1 MNNIKN
7 AGRTSMQMD
16 SLNRGFLNPEIAS
29 IKQDILFFK
38 NDMLKDI
45 RKLEE
50 KLNLKM
56 TNQNLMS
63 SEQYNAFEKK
73 MDSITTQITEI
84 NSLLVNNTN
93 LTEKVN
99 TLQIFKSRTED
110 SIFRVNAR
118 INTFEKEYR
127 EYIDNVEILI
137 NNNLKY
143 PGIIGKNSRFSNFRH
158 FIDYILKY
166 FNDFN
171 DFKDEIRNFNFNE
184 FKKKIISD
192 LNDFRFAIN
201 ENYSNS
207 ILLIQRNVQDFD
219 KRMDDLIKK
228 NEKFLKANESKF
240 EELENKINNYLSEY
254 QAKFTSLEQNIN
266 EKYDEQL
273 KEVENIKNLKNEF
286 IEEMEKIKTKFE
298 EIKKNEES
306 KDINNENNFLLKII
320 NNNYISESQKG
331 TEENNNI
338 ENDNYKNLQKLLIE
352 QKEESQAVLKSRN
365 FNNQKNEHQ
374 KMNNIIKLLLLNN
387 NNNNNNKINLSI
399 IKNNCNEIMKK
410 IKNIEEKNNI
420 VNNSDD
426 HSKRMNKTLSIEK
439 TDSLEK
445 FTNILKEKNNDII
458 NSNNNFQNI
467 ENHLI
472 LSNEEILNK
481 KKQSENNEDSNRYLN
496 LAKKEVSKNNYSIS
510 NIANTKITKVLL
522 PESLNKKNKNRNPK
536 IHISNSSVSENKKIK
551 LISNDLSCS
560 NTKKYSIQD
569 SNNIKK
575 SIIDF
580 TKINKQKN
588 EKIKSID
595 SERLNRRINES
606 KMHSNLKSLMVIKIK
621 SKDKILNDLSKK
633 KKRSSSFENEKDE
646 NVQIEFRKTFHL
658 NNKVKELIL
667 VNSKNLKKN
676 RKIQI

>member
-166 FNDFN
+166 FKDFN

-374 KMNNIIKLLLLNN
+374 KINNIIKLLLLN

-560 NTKKYSIQD
+560 NAKKYSIQD

-588 EKIKSID
+588 EKIKSMD

>member
-1 MNNIKN
+1 
-7 AGRTSMQMD
+7 MQMD

-50 KLNLKM
+50 KLNLKI

-338 ENDNYKNLQKLLIE
+338 ENDNCKNLQKLLIE

-374 KMNNIIKLLLLNN
+374 KINNIIKLLLLN

-560 NTKKYSIQD
+560 NAKKYSIQD

-588 EKIKSID
+588 EKIKSMD

>member
-7 AGRTSMQMD
+7 AGRTSIQMD

-374 KMNNIIKLLLLNN
+374 KINNIIKLLLLN

-560 NTKKYSIQD
+560 NAKKYSIQD

-588 EKIKSID
+588 EKIKSMD

>member
-7 AGRTSMQMD
+7 TGRTSMQMD

-118 INTFEKEYR
+118 INTFQKEYR

-143 PGIIGKNSRFSNFRH
+143 PGIIGKNSRFSNFRN

-166 FNDFN
+166 FKDFN

-352 QKEESQAVLKSRN
+352 QKEESPAVLKSRN

-374 KMNNIIKLLLLNN
+374 KINNIIKLLLLN

-560 NTKKYSIQD
+560 NAKKYSIQD

-588 EKIKSID
+588 EKIKSMD

>member
-7 AGRTSMQMD
+7 AGRTSIQMD

-306 KDINNENNFLLKII
+306 KDISNENNFLLKII

-352 QKEESQAVLKSRN
+352 QKEESPAVLKSRN

-374 KMNNIIKLLLLNN
+374 KINNIIKLLLLN

-445 FTNILKEKNNDII
+445 FENILKEKNNDII

-560 NTKKYSIQD
+560 NAKKYSIQD

-588 EKIKSID
+588 EKIKSMD

>member
-118 INTFEKEYR
+118 INTFQKEYR

-143 PGIIGKNSRFSNFRH
+143 PGIIGKNSRFSNFRN

-166 FNDFN
+166 FKDFN

-374 KMNNIIKLLLLNN
+374 KINNIIKLLLLN

-560 NTKKYSIQD
+560 NAKKYSIQD

-575 SIIDF
+575 SIINF

-621 SKDKILNDLSKK
+621 SKDKFLNDLSKK

>member
-7 AGRTSMQMD
+7 AGRTSIQMD

-273 KEVENIKNLKNEF
+273 KEVENLKNLKNEF

-338 ENDNYKNLQKLLIE
+338 ENNNYKNLQKLLIE

-374 KMNNIIKLLLLNN
+374 KINNIIKLLLLN

-399 IKNNCNEIMKK
+399 IKNNCNDILKK

-439 TDSLEK
+439 ADSLEK

-560 NTKKYSIQD
+560 NAKKYSIQD

-588 EKIKSID
+588 EKIKSMD

-621 SKDKILNDLSKK
+621 SKDKILNDLNKK

>member
-7 AGRTSMQMD
+7 AGRTSIQMD

-306 KDINNENNFLLKII
+306 KDINNENNYLLKII

-374 KMNNIIKLLLLNN
+374 KINNIIKLLLLNN

-399 IKNNCNEIMKK
+399 IKNNCNDILKK

-560 NTKKYSIQD
+560 NAKKYSIQD

-588 EKIKSID
+588 EKIKSMD

>member
-118 INTFEKEYR
+118 INTFQKEYR

-374 KMNNIIKLLLLNN
+374 KINNIIKLLLLN

-560 NTKKYSIQD
+560 NAKKYSIQD

-575 SIIDF
+575 SIINF

>member
-7 AGRTSMQMD
+7 AGRTSIQMD

-352 QKEESQAVLKSRN
+352 QKEESQDVLKSRN

-374 KMNNIIKLLLLNN
+374 KINNIIKLLLLN

-560 NTKKYSIQD
+560 NAKKYSIQD

>member
-1 MNNIKN
+1 
-7 AGRTSMQMD
+7 MQMD

-143 PGIIGKNSRFSNFRH
+143 PGIIGKNSRFSNFRN

-374 KMNNIIKLLLLNN
+374 KINNIIKLLLLN

-560 NTKKYSIQD
+560 NAKKYSIQD

-595 SERLNRRINES
+595 SGRLNRRINES
-606 KMHSNLKSLMVIKIK
+606 KIHSNLKSLMVIKIK

>member
-1 MNNIKN
+1 MP
-7 AGRTSMQMD
+7 MD

-118 INTFEKEYR
+118 INTFQKEYR

-331 TEENNNI
+331 SEENNNI

-374 KMNNIIKLLLLNN
+374 KINNIIKLLLLN

-588 EKIKSID
+588 EKIKSMD

-621 SKDKILNDLSKK
+621 SKDKFLNDLSKK

>member
-7 AGRTSMQMD
+7 AGRTSIQMD

-374 KMNNIIKLLLLNN
+374 KINNIIKLLLLNN
-387 NNNNNNKINLSI
+387 NNIYNKINLSI

-445 FTNILKEKNNDII
+445 FENILKEKNNDII

-560 NTKKYSIQD
+560 NAKKYSIQD

-588 EKIKSID
+588 EKIKSMD

>member
-374 KMNNIIKLLLLNN
+374 KINNIIKLLLLN

-560 NTKKYSIQD
+560 NAKKYSIQD

-588 EKIKSID
+588 EKIKSMD

>member
-99 TLQIFKSRTED
+99 SLQIFKSRTED

-374 KMNNIIKLLLLNN
+374 KINNIIKLLLL

-439 TDSLEK
+439 ADSLEK

-560 NTKKYSIQD
+560 NAKKYSIQD

-621 SKDKILNDLSKK
+621 SKDKFLNDLSKK

-658 NNKVKELIL
+658 NNNVKELIL

>member
-118 INTFEKEYR
+118 INTFQKEYR
-127 EYIDNVEILI
+127 DYIDNVEILI

-166 FNDFN
+166 FKDFN

-387 NNNNNNKINLSI
+387 NNNNNKINLSI

-560 NTKKYSIQD
+560 NAKKYSIQD

>member
-7 AGRTSMQMD
+7 AGRTSIQMD

-399 IKNNCNEIMKK
+399 IKNNCNDILKK

-560 NTKKYSIQD
+560 NAKKYSIQD

-575 SIIDF
+575 SMVDF
-580 TKINKQKN
+580 TKINKQRN

>member
-1 MNNIKN
+1 
-7 AGRTSMQMD
+7 MQMD

-118 INTFEKEYR
+118 INTFQKEYR

-374 KMNNIIKLLLLNN
+374 KINNIIKLLLLN

-560 NTKKYSIQD
+560 NAKKYSIQD

-588 EKIKSID
+588 EKIKSMD

>member
-1 MNNIKN
+1 
-7 AGRTSMQMD
+7 MQMD

-374 KMNNIIKLLLLNN
+374 KINNIIKLLLLN

-399 IKNNCNEIMKK
+399 IKNNCNDILKK

-560 NTKKYSIQD
+560 NAKKYSIQD

>member
-16 SLNRGFLNPEIAS
+16 SLNRGFLNTEIAS

-63 SEQYNAFEKK
+63 SEQYKAFEKK

-118 INTFEKEYR
+118 INTFQKEYR

-374 KMNNIIKLLLLNN
+374 KINNIIKLLLLN

-560 NTKKYSIQD
+560 NAKKYSIQD

>member
-1 MNNIKN
+1 
-7 AGRTSMQMD
+7 MQMD

-166 FNDFN
+166 FKDFN

-266 EKYDEQL
+266 EKYNDQL

-320 NNNYISESQKG
+320 NNNYISECQKG

-374 KMNNIIKLLLLNN
+374 KINNIIKLLLLN

>member
-7 AGRTSMQMD
+7 AGRTSIQMD

-273 KEVENIKNLKNEF
+273 KEVENIKNLKSEF

-374 KMNNIIKLLLLNN
+374 KINNIIKLLLLN

-439 TDSLEK
+439 ADSLEK

-560 NTKKYSIQD
+560 NAKKYSIQD

-588 EKIKSID
+588 EKIKSMD

>member
-118 INTFEKEYR
+118 INTFQKEYR

-143 PGIIGKNSRFSNFRH
+143 PGIIGKNSRFSNFRN

-166 FNDFN
+166 FKDFN

-374 KMNNIIKLLLLNN
+374 KINNIIKLLLL

-560 NTKKYSIQD
+560 NAKKYSIQD

-588 EKIKSID
+588 EKIKSMD

>member
-1 MNNIKN
+1 
-7 AGRTSMQMD
+7 MQMD

-166 FNDFN
+166 FKDFN

-374 KMNNIIKLLLLNN
+374 KINNIIKLLLLNN
-387 NNNNNNKINLSI
+387 NNINKINLSI

-472 LSNEEILNK
+472 LSNEEILFK

-560 NTKKYSIQD
+560 NAKKYSIQD

>member
-1 MNNIKN
+1 
-7 AGRTSMQMD
+7 MQMD

-118 INTFEKEYR
+118 INTFQKEYR

-143 PGIIGKNSRFSNFRH
+143 PGIIGKNSRFSNFRN

-374 KMNNIIKLLLLNN
+374 KINNIIKLLLL

-560 NTKKYSIQD
+560 NAKKYSIQD

-575 SIIDF
+575 SIINF

>member
-1 MNNIKN
+1 
-7 AGRTSMQMD
+7 MQMD

-374 KMNNIIKLLLLNN
+374 KINNIIKLLLLNN

-560 NTKKYSIQD
+560 NAKKYSIQD

-588 EKIKSID
+588 EKIKSMD

-676 RKIQI
+676 RKIQV

>member
-352 QKEESQAVLKSRN
+352 QKEESPAVLKSRN

-374 KMNNIIKLLLLNN
+374 KINNIIKLLLLN

-560 NTKKYSIQD
+560 NAKKYSIQD

-588 EKIKSID
+588 EKIKSMD

>member
-166 FNDFN
+166 FKDFN

-387 NNNNNNKINLSI
+387 NNNNKINLSI

-439 TDSLEK
+439 ADSLEK

-560 NTKKYSIQD
+560 NAKKYSIQD

-588 EKIKSID
+588 EKIKSMD

>member
-1 MNNIKN
+1 
-7 AGRTSMQMD
+7 MQMD

-374 KMNNIIKLLLLNN
+374 KINNIIKLLLLN

-399 IKNNCNEIMKK
+399 IKNNCNDILKK

-560 NTKKYSIQD
+560 NAKKYSIQD

-588 EKIKSID
+588 EKIKSMD

>member
-166 FNDFN
+166 FKDFN

-306 KDINNENNFLLKII
+306 KDISNENNFLLKII

-374 KMNNIIKLLLLNN
+374 KINNIIKLLLLNN

-560 NTKKYSIQD
+560 NAKKYSIQD

-588 EKIKSID
+588 EKIKSMD

>member
-1 MNNIKN
+1 
-7 AGRTSMQMD
+7 MQMD

-374 KMNNIIKLLLLNN
+374 KINNIIKLLLLN

-439 TDSLEK
+439 ADSLEK

-560 NTKKYSIQD
+560 NAKKYSIQD

>member
-118 INTFEKEYR
+118 INTFQKEYR

-166 FNDFN
+166 FKDFN

-374 KMNNIIKLLLLNN
+374 KINNIIKLLLLN

-472 LSNEEILNK
+472 LSNEEILFK

-560 NTKKYSIQD
+560 NAKKYSIQD

-588 EKIKSID
+588 EKIKSMD

>member
-1 MNNIKN
+1 
-7 AGRTSMQMD
+7 MQMD

-166 FNDFN
+166 FKDFN

-306 KDINNENNFLLKII
+306 KDISNENNFLLKII

-352 QKEESQAVLKSRN
+352 QKEESPAVLKSRN

-374 KMNNIIKLLLLNN
+374 KINNIIKLLLLN

-560 NTKKYSIQD
+560 NAKKYSIQD

-575 SIIDF
+575 SIIEF

-588 EKIKSID
+588 EKIKSMD

>member
-143 PGIIGKNSRFSNFRH
+143 PGIIGKNSRFSNFRN

-166 FNDFN
+166 FKDFN

-374 KMNNIIKLLLLNN
+374 KINNIIKLLLLN

-560 NTKKYSIQD
+560 NAKKYSIQD

-595 SERLNRRINES
+595 SGRLNRRINES
-606 KMHSNLKSLMVIKIK
+606 KIHSNLKSLMVIKIK

>member
-1 MNNIKN
+1 
-7 AGRTSMQMD
+7 MQMD

-266 EKYDEQL
+266 EKYNDQL

-374 KMNNIIKLLLLNN
+374 KINNIIKLLLL

-439 TDSLEK
+439 ADSLEK

-560 NTKKYSIQD
+560 NAKKYSIQD

-588 EKIKSID
+588 EKIKSMD

-621 SKDKILNDLSKK
+621 SKDKFLNDLSKK

>member
-1 MNNIKN
+1 
-7 AGRTSMQMD
+7 
-16 SLNRGFLNPEIAS
+16 
-29 IKQDILFFK
+29 
-38 NDMLKDI
+38 
-45 RKLEE
+45 
-50 KLNLKM
+50 
-56 TNQNLMS
+56 
-63 SEQYNAFEKK
+63 
-73 MDSITTQITEI
+73 
-84 NSLLVNNTN
+84 
-93 LTEKVN
+93 
-99 TLQIFKSRTED
+99 
-110 SIFRVNAR
+110 
-118 INTFEKEYR
+118 
-127 EYIDNVEILI
+127 
-137 NNNLKY
+137 
-143 PGIIGKNSRFSNFRH
+143 
-158 FIDYILKY
+158 
-166 FNDFN
+166 
-171 DFKDEIRNFNFNE
+171 
-184 FKKKIISD
+184 
-192 LNDFRFAIN
+192 
-201 ENYSNS
+201 
-207 ILLIQRNVQDFD
+207 
-219 KRMDDLIKK
+219 
-228 NEKFLKANESKF
+228 
-240 EELENKINNYLSEY
+240 
-254 QAKFTSLEQNIN
+254 
-266 EKYDEQL
+266 
-273 KEVENIKNLKNEF
+273 
-286 IEEMEKIKTKFE
+286 
-298 EIKKNEES
+298 
-306 KDINNENNFLLKII
+306 
-320 NNNYISESQKG
+320 
-331 TEENNNI
+331 
-338 ENDNYKNLQKLLIE
+338 
-352 QKEESQAVLKSRN
+352 
-365 FNNQKNEHQ
+365 
-374 KMNNIIKLLLLNN
+374 
-387 NNNNNNKINLSI
+387 
-399 IKNNCNEIMKK
+399 MKK

-481 KKQSENNEDSNRYLN
+481 KKQSENNEDSNKYLN

-560 NTKKYSIQD
+560 NAKKYSIQD
-569 SNNIKK
+569 SNNIRK
-575 SIIDF
+575 STIDF

-588 EKIKSID
+588 EKIKSMD

>member
-118 INTFEKEYR
+118 INTFQKEYR

-143 PGIIGKNSRFSNFRH
+143 PGIIGKNSRFSNFRN

-166 FNDFN
+166 FKDFN

-374 KMNNIIKLLLLNN
+374 KINNIIKLLLL

-560 NTKKYSIQD
+560 NAKKYSIQD

-575 SIIDF
+575 SIINF

-621 SKDKILNDLSKK
+621 SKDKFLNDLSKK

>member
-118 INTFEKEYR
+118 INTFQKEYR

-166 FNDFN
+166 FKDFN

-374 KMNNIIKLLLLNN
+374 KINNIIKLLLLN

-560 NTKKYSIQD
+560 NAKKYSIQD

-588 EKIKSID
+588 EKIKSMD

>member
-1 MNNIKN
+1 
-7 AGRTSMQMD
+7 MQMD

-166 FNDFN
+166 FKDFN

-306 KDINNENNFLLKII
+306 KDINNENNYLLKII

-374 KMNNIIKLLLLNN
+374 KINNIIKLLLLN

>member
-7 AGRTSMQMD
+7 AGRTSIQMD

-352 QKEESQAVLKSRN
+352 QKEESQDVLKSRN

-374 KMNNIIKLLLLNN
+374 KINNIIKLLLLN

-560 NTKKYSIQD
+560 NAKKYSIQD

-588 EKIKSID
+588 EKIKSMD

-658 NNKVKELIL
+658 NNKDKKIIL
-667 VNSKNLKKN
+667 VNSKKKKKN